1 MQRLPNGPTWEA
13 VFALGV
19 SDDEPDLIVGIDE
32 VGRGAWAGP
41 VTAAAV
47 ILPYGLQLPG
57 LDDSKRLTPKR
68 RVTLD
73 RLIRRSATAV
83 GIGWVTPVEVDEF
96 GLSWAVRTSSLRAL
110 AMLPAFGQVI
120 LDGRHNFLAASHGSV
135 AYVGA
140 DATITPVAA
149 ASVVAKVAR
158 DRYLEVL
165 ERRFP
170 GYGLAAHKGYGT
182 PQHRLALSE
191 LGVCAVHRRSYRPL
205 RELDRVND

>member
-1 MQRLPNGPTWEA
+1 MQSTSNGPTWEA

-19 SDDEPDLIVGIDE
+19 SDAERELIVGIDE

-57 LDDSKRLTPKR
+57 LDDSKRLTPRR
-68 RVTLD
+68 RVALD
-73 RLIRRSATAV
+73 RSIRRLATAV
-83 GIGWVTPVEVDEF
+83 GIGWVTAAEVDEF

-110 AMLPAFGQVI
+110 ELLPAFGQVI

-140 DATITPVAA
+140 DGMITPVAA

-165 ERRFP
+165 EHRFP
-170 GYGLAAHKGYGT
+170 GYGLADHKGYGT
-182 PQHRLALSE
+182 SQHRRALVE
-191 LGVCAVHRRSYRPL
+191 LGSTAMHRHSYRPL

>member
-1 MQRLPNGPTWEA
+1 M
-13 VFALGV
+13 
-19 SDDEPDLIVGIDE
+19 IVGIDE

-57 LDDSKRLTPKR
+57 LDDSKRLTPR
-68 RVTLD
+68 RRAVLD
-73 RLIRRSATAV
+73 RSIRRLATAV
-83 GIGWVTPVEVDEF
+83 GVGWVTAAEVDGF

-110 AMLPAFGQVI
+110 EALPDFGQII

-140 DATITPVAA
+140 DAMITPVAA

-158 DRYLEVL
+158 DRYLEAL
-165 ERRFP
+165 EHRFP
-170 GYGLAAHKGYGT
+170 GYGLSAHKGYGT
-182 PQHRLALSE
+182 SQHRRALVE
-191 LGVCAVHRRSYRPL
+191 LGSTVVHRHSYRPL